1 MHLDQIAA
9 PGPRPGRDAVMTPF
23 LSYGQA
29 VQTPG
34 PITRAMLADMGW
46 PLAGAAGTPGR
57 P

>member
-1 MHLDQIAA
+1 
-9 PGPRPGRDAVMTPF
+9 MTPF

-46 PLAGAAGTPGR
+46 TLAGTAGTPGR